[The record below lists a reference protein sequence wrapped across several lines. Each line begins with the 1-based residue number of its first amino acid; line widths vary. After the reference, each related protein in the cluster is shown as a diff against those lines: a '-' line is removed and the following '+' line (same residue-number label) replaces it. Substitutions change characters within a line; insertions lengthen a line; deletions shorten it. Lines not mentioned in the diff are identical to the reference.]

1 MIMVRTIC
9 NCAFCTLLRIR
20 LEAASATNPGK
31 HQKIPGDLRTWLE
44 QRIDLDR
51 EANDPNGFV
60 PGLEYVLQVISRG
73 DVRPTALPLLDGI
86 YDTFGGL
93 GDALGAVVAAILDPP
108 GSYRIV
114 VTKVA
119 G

>member
-1 MIMVRTIC
+1 MIMVSTIC
-9 NCAFCTLLRIR
+9 NCGFCILERVR
-20 LEAASATNPGK
+20 LELATATNQGADE
-31 HQKIPGDLRTWLE
+31 KIPGDIRAWLM
-44 QRIDLDR
+44 QRIELDR
-51 EANDPNGFV
+51 EANDPDGYV
-60 PGLEYVLQVISRG
+60 AGMEYVLQTISRG